1 MRREDAY
8 IERIKTKPFRR
19 LFKSTSPKYSRLIVV
34 DKENGGTKADASNA
48 GINVSS
54 YPYFICTDVDC
65 ILEKYALYRCIS
77 PIISSD
83 KQVIAVSGTML
94 MANGCV
100 VKDGQ
105 IVDVR
110 TPRTPIPLFQNL
122 EYMRSYLI
130 GKMGWSAINGM
141 PNVSGGFGLF
151 DRSVAI
157 AAGGYDGTSFAED
170 MDLIT
175 RMVGYMCDFS
185 RPYKIIQIPDTC
197 CWTEGP
203 PNLAMLYRQRTR
215 WARGLFQTLSIHHK
229 MIFKKTYKQM
239 GLLTLPY
246 MFVFEFLAPIIE
258 LTGLIVFIYLAFTGA
273 VNWNTAWMIYL
284 TIYTFCQFLSIV
296 VITYDYYVG
305 MLYKRGYEYLWI
317 IIASILEPIFYHPI
331 ITFCSLRGYLSYLT
345 NRDFKWKN
353 MERKG
358 FKQKEEN
365 TDDAE
370 TSAMKPEPATI

>member
-1 MRREDAY
+1 
-8 IERIKTKPFRR
+8 
-19 LFKSTSPKYSRLIVV
+19 
-34 DKENGGTKADASNA
+34 
-48 GINVSS
+48 
-54 YPYFICTDVDC
+54 
-65 ILEKYALYRCIS
+65 
-77 PIISSD
+77 
-83 KQVIAVSGTML
+83 
-94 MANGCV
+94 
-100 VKDGQ
+100 
-105 IVDVR
+105 
-110 TPRTPIPLFQNL
+110 
-122 EYMRSYLI
+122 
-130 GKMGWSAINGM
+130 
-141 PNVSGGFGLF
+141 
-151 DRSVAI
+151 
-157 AAGGYDGTSFAED
+157 

-370 TSAMKPEPATI
+370 TAAMKPEPATI